1 MQSRTGGLVIWRS
14 GGAAVVYRG
23 KNYVPPSVR
32 YAEEKVE
39 EERKRLMSLDLEEE
53 DSVDVVTTTKKVV
66 ADNISGVQAVFR
78 FIFIFS
84 SCWVFGLILLLS
96 TILKST
102 PL

>member
-1 MQSRTGGLVIWRS
+1 MIWRS

-53 DSVDVVTTTKKVV
+53 DSVDVVTTTEKVV

-78 FIFIFS
+78 FIFLFS
-84 SCWVFGLILLLS
+84 SSWVFGLILLFS
-96 TILKST
+96 TMLKST
-102 PL
+102 PLYKSLSCSC